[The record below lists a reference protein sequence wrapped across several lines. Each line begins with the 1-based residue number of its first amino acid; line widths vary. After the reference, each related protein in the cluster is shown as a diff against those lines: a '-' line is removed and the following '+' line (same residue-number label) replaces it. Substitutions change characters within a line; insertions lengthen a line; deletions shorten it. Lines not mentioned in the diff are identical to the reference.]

1 MAKLGGEY
9 TWRLTFVKS
18 TGMSRRQVW
27 VVTLCGGVVILDGFD
42 TQCMGFLVPVMSET
56 LGIPL
61 PAFGPV
67 LSAALVG
74 LMIAAM
80 ASGPIADRWGRR
92 WVVIMS
98 VAVFAVC
105 ALLTARANTPQELV
119 LFRFLTGLGL
129 GGALPNAVALTS
141 EFTPRH
147 LQPIV
152 IGAIFVGMP
161 AGAFVASQA
170 AAIMIPLWGWRSVFV
185 LGGIL
190 PLALAVLLV
199 AVLPESAEWLAERSH
214 GGLARRRGVPV
225 KNLFADGRAVG
236 TLLLWIPFF
245 MNLLILYFVLS
256 WLPSLLRQSGRPV
269 SAGVQAVAAFS
280 LGGMVG
286 TVTQGHIMREI
297 GTRLAL
303 SVEFAICVVLIP
315 SLAFTVGSQA
325 LMLGIIFVLGIAV
338 QGAQAG
344 LNALAA
350 MFYPT
355 EVRATGIGW
364 ALGVGR
370 VGSIVGPSLG
380 GLLLSLRWTPD
391 RIFMAA
397 VAPAAF
403 ASAAIL
409 AAGRLPQK
417 TDAFD
422 PAKLL

>member
-1 MAKLGGEY
+1 
-9 TWRLTFVKS
+9 
-18 TGMSRRQVW
+18 
-27 VVTLCGGVVILDGFD
+27 
-42 TQCMGFLVPVMSET
+42 
-56 LGIPL
+56 
-61 PAFGPV
+61 
-67 LSAALVG
+67 
-74 LMIAAM
+74 
-80 ASGPIADRWGRR
+80 
-92 WVVIMS
+92 
-98 VAVFAVC
+98 
-105 ALLTARANTPQELV
+105 
-119 LFRFLTGLGL
+119 
-129 GGALPNAVALTS
+129 
-141 EFTPRH
+141 
-147 LQPIV
+147 
-152 IGAIFVGMP
+152 
-161 AGAFVASQA
+161 
-170 AAIMIPLWGWRSVFV
+170 
-185 LGGIL
+185 
-190 PLALAVLLV
+190 
-199 AVLPESAEWLAERSH
+199 
-214 GGLARRRGVPV
+214 
-225 KNLFADGRAVG
+225 
-236 TLLLWIPFF
+236 
-245 MNLLILYFVLS
+245 
-256 WLPSLLRQSGRPV
+256 V